1 MATKSSKVFDEE
13 EVEEELEDLGDARNC
28 SPFEAI
34 ESSDVDTDPD
44 DNSLEDLRTRG
55 HKDWRVSR

>member
-55 HKDWRVSR
+55 